1 MSRDLA
7 PLEEMERNLKYITS
21 VYLFG
26 SLILHCCLI
35 TIKIKRKT
43 LKICICTI
51 YCTIFQ
57 YYHSWYVIS
66 RNRKYCTI
74 ILNVLYAFWYLH
86 IYFNAMLKHL
96 KPYFKSYY
104 FHSYSILLHNIFA
117 QQILQFYTFAVN
129 CATQRK

>member
-1 MSRDLA
+1 MSRDPA
-7 PLEEMERNLKYITS
+7 PLEEMERNFKYITS

-43 LKICICTI
+43 LKTCICTI
-51 YCTIFQ
+51 YCKIFQ
-57 YYHSWYVIS
+57 YYPSWWVIS